1 VHLKR
6 VSQLSPPVEVCGS
19 GLLEQIPCWVKLLGA
34 YQCIKWKPMCVPSHS
49 IHAIAP
55 RIVTPFVLTR
65 WFVLRRG
72 MMEVREGEEE
82 GRSNLQIIGQPTIIA
97 RDGRELASRVR
108 GANPYRPSEER
119 SRAGFARIRESEERV
134 VCQSVCLSESIITA

>member
-1 VHLKR
+1 VC
-6 VSQLSPPVEVCGS
+6 LSALASCGRMWKCR
-19 GLLEQIPCWVKLLGA
+19 LLEQIPCWVKLLGA
-34 YQCIKWKPMCVPSHS
+34 YQCIEWKPVCVLSHS
-49 IHAIAP
+49 IHTLAP

-65 WFVLRRG
+65 WFVA
-72 MMEVREGEEE
+72 MMKVRESEEE

>member
-1 VHLKR
+1 MLGKTPGGVPVHR
-6 VSQLSPPVEVCGS
+6 VEARVRAEP
-19 GLLEQIPCWVKLLGA
+19 LLGSSRH
-34 YQCIKWKPMCVPSHS
+34 V
-49 IHAIAP
+49 
-55 RIVTPFVLTR
+55 VLTR

>member
-1 VHLKR
+1 VHLKC
-6 VSQLSPPVEVCGS
+6 VSHLSPPVEECGS
-19 GLLEQIPCWVKLLGA
+19 RLLEQIPCWVKLLGA
-34 YQCIKWKPMCVPSHS
+34 YQCIEWKPVCVLSHS
-49 IHAIAP
+49 IHTLAP

-65 WFVLRRG
+65 WFVA
-72 MMEVREGEEE
+72 MMKVREGEEE

>member
-1 VHLKR
+1 MAGVHLKC
-6 VSQLSPPVEVCGS
+6 VSQLSPPVEECGS
-19 GLLEQIPCWVKLLGA
+19 RLLEQIPCWVKLLGA
-34 YQCIKWKPMCVPSHS
+34 YQCIEWKPVCVPSHS
-49 IHAIAP
+49 IHTLAP

-65 WFVLRRG
+65 WFVA
-72 MMEVREGEEE
+72 MMKVRESEEE

-119 SRAGFARIRESEERV
+119 SRAGSARIRESEERV